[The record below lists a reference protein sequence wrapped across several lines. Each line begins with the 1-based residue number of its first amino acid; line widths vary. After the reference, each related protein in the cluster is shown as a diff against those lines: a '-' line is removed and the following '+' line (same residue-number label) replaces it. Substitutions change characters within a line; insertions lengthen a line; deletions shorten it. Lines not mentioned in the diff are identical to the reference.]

1 MRERPSYN
9 SIWFGAALFGSIAL
23 ATPTWAAR
31 TSTPDG
37 FPQVKHN
44 VTIPAIKNAKKN
56 PNPTPTSKT
65 ITLRNSGD
73 APLTG
78 IINLP
83 SVSGEPFVCTTG
95 CVPFSLAPGQTTTFT
110 LAFAPSSKGNYH
122 DLLMIS
128 SNSARRPSVK
138 VKMHA
143 SAKQGVPGGV
153 SGIGGGGGTG
163 SLPPPLTGCDV
174 PTGSAQNGSGSPSPA
189 GSTAESLLDTLTAT
203 SNGVLPELSQFANST
218 AGGASLD
225 SLPVLGEITA
235 SPSGALSGLPIT
247 GSSVPTLGSLT
258 PDPSTIPVLGT
269 LVDQEGGNACT
280 GFNSV
285 IPITGPCGQV
295 VGALL
300 GDGTS
305 GLTDVASVEAAI
317 GQFENQFTSESGLSQ
332 IASNPSQVSGLL
344 TEGQSG
350 LTALGE
356 SLQPLVT
363 GGATECAMSLPSA
376 CSPSQSTLSQLESLA
391 PTTPGDVAP
400 TLSQLEGSLPSGAS
414 LSSIP
419 VVGAIV
425 TGSTAQ
431 LLPSSLPA
439 PTLGSLTGGS
449 SLAPSIPVLGSIP
462 LGSGASQVDALLGVV
477 SGSQVVGVV
486 PVLGASGTAPDPSTI
501 ITQLQ
506 AGDPC
511 SDFASAI
518 SQITQSLT
526 APSLSSPLTG
536 QIGGVSG
543 LSSELSTV
551 TTNLSSVV
559 PGLGSLL

>member
-1 MRERPSYN
+1 
-9 SIWFGAALFGSIAL
+9 
-23 ATPTWAAR
+23 
-31 TSTPDG
+31 
-37 FPQVKHN
+37 
-44 VTIPAIKNAKKN
+44 
-56 PNPTPTSKT
+56 
-65 ITLRNSGD
+65 
-73 APLTG
+73 
-78 IINLP
+78 
-83 SVSGEPFVCTTG
+83 
-95 CVPFSLAPGQTTTFT
+95 
-110 LAFAPSSKGNYH
+110 
-122 DLLMIS
+122 
-128 SNSARRPSVK
+128 
-138 VKMHA
+138 
-143 SAKQGVPGGV
+143 
-153 SGIGGGGGTG
+153 
-163 SLPPPLTGCDV
+163 
-174 PTGSAQNGSGSPSPA
+174 
-189 GSTAESLLDTLTAT
+189 
-203 SNGVLPELSQFANST
+203 
-218 AGGASLD
+218 
-225 SLPVLGEITA
+225 
-235 SPSGALSGLPIT
+235 
-247 GSSVPTLGSLT
+247 
-258 PDPSTIPVLGT
+258 
-269 LVDQEGGNACT
+269 
-280 GFNSV
+280 
-285 IPITGPCGQV
+285 
-295 VGALL
+295 
-300 GDGTS
+300 
-305 GLTDVASVEAAI
+305 
-317 GQFENQFTSESGLSQ
+317 
-332 IASNPSQVSGLL
+332 
-344 TEGQSG
+344 
-350 LTALGE
+350 
-356 SLQPLVT
+356 
-363 GGATECAMSLPSA
+363 MSLPSA
-376 CSPSQSTLSQLESLA
+376 CSSSQSTLSQLESLA